1 MVTILNDVGRQLVRK
16 QSHELKLHTH
26 AKSLQS
32 CLTLRNPMGCIPP
45 GASVHGILQ
54 SRILEWAAISSSRG
68 SSWPRNSKLC
78 LLHLP
83 HLQADSLPQA
93 PPHLWVYY
101 NLHRSTELQLKF
113 GQQASRWRLVL
124 FQTGSIFVH
133 SVCVG
138 GSPGKALLSFLK
150 CRMFY
155 LV

>member
-1 MVTILNDVGRQLVRK
+1 MVTILNDVGRQLMRK
-16 QSHELKLHTH
+16 GSHELKLHRH
-26 AKSLQS
+26 ARSLQS
-32 CLTLRNPMGCIPP
+32 CLILCNPMGYIPR
-45 GASVHGILQ
+45 GSSVHGILQ

-68 SSWPRNSKLC
+68 SSWPRNSNPC

-83 HLQADSLPQA
+83 HEQAGSLPQA
-93 PPHLWVYY
+93 LPNLWVYF
-101 NLHRSTELQLKF
+101 NLLRSTELQLNF

-155 LV
+155 LA